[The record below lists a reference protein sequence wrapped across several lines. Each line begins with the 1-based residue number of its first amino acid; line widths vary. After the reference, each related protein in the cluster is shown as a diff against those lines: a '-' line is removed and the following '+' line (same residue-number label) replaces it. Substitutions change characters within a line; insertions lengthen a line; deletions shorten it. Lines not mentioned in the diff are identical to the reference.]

1 MSAINQALSDL
12 GKHNQSNEN
21 QPPLIKAEIK
31 EVRRTGRARV
41 LFSAVTLSLLIGG
54 WAVSS
59 TLNQVDEKP
68 LTQVISDDDIETM
81 SFASIDSI
89 DAEVNTIN
97 SPTHRQVSSEVEI
110 YDKPELVINKQSLE
124 EQKAVSEHTVAI
136 SEPKKIAAP
145 ILVATVEKSSK
156 PKLSPVITKKSMSVQ
171 QVKLMPSEL
180 ATKAISRAEKAL
192 EANDSVT
199 AINAYSAAL
208 RYVPSDEVSRMK
220 ISALLYGKNQLQEA
234 VKVLQ
239 KGIKRDNDS
248 VKLRYA
254 LAQLLVKEKQPQAAL
269 SVLEYIPLNATTE
282 YIALRGAIA
291 QQINY
296 NDLAIESYRI
306 LVNKEPENGRW
317 WLGFAIS
324 LERQGELDT
333 ALNAYKKSMLN
344 AGLSSNSQAFA
355 RDRLALLSTHEVSI
369 NEETP

>member
-21 QPPLIKAEIK
+21 KPPLIKAEIK
-31 EVRRTGRARV
+31 EVRRTGRVRV

-59 TLNQVDEKP
+59 TLNQGDEKP
-68 LTQVISDDDIETM
+68 RTQVTSDDGIETM
-81 SFASIDSI
+81 LLAPIDSI

-97 SPTHRQVSSEVEI
+97 SPTHRQVNSEVEI
-110 YDKPELVINKQSLE
+110 YDKPELIINKQNLT
-124 EQKAVSEHTVAI
+124 EQKPVSEHTVAI

-145 ILVATVEKSSK
+145 ILVATVAVE
-156 PKLSPVITKKSMSVQ
+156 KSMSVQ
-171 QVKLMPSEL
+171 QIKLMPSEL

-220 ISALLYGKNQLQEA
+220 ISALLYGKKQLQEA

-269 SVLEYIPLNATTE
+269 SVLEYIPLDVTTE
-282 YIALRGAIA
+282 YIALRGALA

-296 NDLAIESYRI
+296 SDLAIESYRM
-306 LVNKEPENGRW
+306 LVDKEPENGRW
-317 WLGFAIS
+317 WLGLAIS
-324 LERQGELDT
+324 LERKGELST
-333 ALNAYKKSMLN
+333 ALDAYKKSMLN

-355 RDRLALLSTHEVSI
+355 RDRLALLSTSEVSI
-369 NEETP
+369 EKETP